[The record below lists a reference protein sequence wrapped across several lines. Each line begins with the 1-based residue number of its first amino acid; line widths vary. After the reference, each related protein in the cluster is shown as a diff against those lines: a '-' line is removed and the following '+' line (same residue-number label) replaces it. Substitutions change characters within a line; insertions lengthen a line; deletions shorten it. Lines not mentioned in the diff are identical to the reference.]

1 MIIKKINNNI
11 IFYDE
16 DIGLDVNK
24 AINDEV
30 YNNDTNLNIEVINNE
45 RWIKK
50 HFFRKGLMRFLG
62 DKYIR
67 SFFGLTKTRSYAEF
81 RILNFLYKNNF
92 NTCKPILGWVT
103 HQNILFY
110 RADLIVERLENTVT
124 LSEYMKNHAS
134 KSLFVNIGKQIATMH
149 ALGVYHGDL
158 NAHNVLVKINEQ
170 PSDKTN
176 NLTIETSDI
185 YIIDFDKSLMGIN
198 RKIFSSLMNNNLSR
212 LRRSLIKLGHG
223 DYLNKYWKS
232 LLEGYLSTL

>member
-16 DIGLDVNK
+16 DIDLNVNQ

-30 YNNDTNLNIEVINNE
+30 YNKDTYMNIEVINNE

-50 HFFRKGLMRFLG
+50 HFFRKGLMSFLG
-62 DKYIR
+62 DKYMR
-67 SFFGLTKTRSYAEF
+67 PFFGLTKTRSYAEF
-81 RILNFLYKNNF
+81 HILNFLYKNNF

-124 LSEYMKNHAS
+124 LSEHMKNHAS

-149 ALGVYHGDL
+149 HLGVYHGDL
-158 NAHNVLVKINEQ
+158 NAHNVLVRINGAS
-170 PSDKTN
+170 SDKTSN
-176 NLTIETSDI
+176 PNIEASDI
-185 YIIDFDKSLMGIN
+185 YIIDFDKSLIGIN
-198 RKIFSSLMNNNLSR
+198 HKMFSSLMYKNLSR

-223 DYLNKYWKS
+223 DYLKKYWKS
-232 LLEGYLSTL
+232 LLEGYLSSL

>member
-24 AINDEV
+24 VINDEV
-30 YNNDTNLNIEVINNE
+30 YYKYTTLNIEVINNE
-45 RWIKK
+45 KWIKK
-50 HFFRKGLMRFLG
+50 HFFRKGLMAFLG

-81 RILNFLYKNNF
+81 RILDFLYKNNF

-124 LSEYMKNHAS
+124 LAEYMKNHAS
-134 KSLFVNIGKQIATMH
+134 KSLFVNIGKQIAIMH
-149 ALGVYHGDL
+149 NLGVYHGDL
-158 NAHNVLVKINEQ
+158 NAHNVLVRINEE
-170 PSDKTN
+170 SLDKTSN
-176 NLTIETSDI
+176 PTIEVSDI
-185 YIIDFDKSLMGIN
+185 YIIDFDKSLIGMN
-198 RKIFSSLMNNNLSR
+198 RKIFSSLMYNNLSR
-212 LRRSLIKLGHG
+212 LRHSLIKLGHD

-232 LLEGYLSTL
+232 LLEGYLSRL